1 MKIREFDDFAVID
14 LAQGYITE
22 QDIIEMGTYYNKKY
36 PNKRIAI
43 NTSNVSNF
51 SLDFME
57 FLSLC
62 ARKNKISLFSLNND
76 IFLQLFISGI
86 NNCVDIYLDEQDFI
100 EEKRLL
106 VKRNLKLVK
115 VA

>member
-62 ARKNKISLFSLNND
+62 ARKNKISLFLI
-76 IFLQLFISGI
+76 IFCVKGI
-86 NNCVDIYLDEQDFI
+86 ECTECI
-100 EEKRLL
+100 EKR
-106 VKRNLKLVK
+106 K
-115 VA
+115 